1 MEEIT
6 DEKESSLITTNK
18 DVEWTVE
25 HEQILIEWADKA
37 MCYRWLHS
45 RSNMLYSTL
54 NAWYTIPVIVIS
66 TLTGT
71 ANFAQ
76 ERVPLAYQNYY
87 VMIVGGFNILA
98 GIITTIQQ
106 FLKITQLNEAHR
118 VSSIAW
124 DKFYRNIKIEIAKHP
139 NERIHATQ
147 MLKLCKE
154 EFDRLM
160 ETSPVIPDK
169 IITLFKESF
178 KKSDNYLK
186 IIKPEICDV
195 LVSTDNYRNHWY
207 NEENTNKRI
216 QEVINLQNSK
226 EFASKKL
233 EEKNNKIRLVE
244 INTYFGDKYAEH
256 SMLMKIIIF
265 TLIPVIILAFLNNK
279 GILPNTIYYI
289 LLVIIS
295 VIGGYFFWM
304 RFASIISR
312 DNMNYQEYDWYFDA
326 NSAPTGSSS
335 SSDPW
340 VTSNTYGTCIG
351 DACCSNGMTYDASNN
366 QCIIPTTTTNTT
378 NSSTESFLTE
388 SMVNEVLTKKQPSK
402 TYTIDHNLRQPE
414 PFNNYR

>member
-1 MEEIT
+1 MEESNAET
-6 DEKESSLITTNK
+6 ETSLTNINNE
-18 DVEWTVE
+18 VTWTVE

-118 VSSIAW
+118 VSAIAW

-178 KKSDNYLK
+178 KKSDSYLK

-195 LVSTDNYRNHWY
+195 LISTDNYRNNWY

-216 QEVINLQNSK
+216 QEVINAQNNREISR
-226 EFASKKL
+226 KKIS
-233 EEKNNKIRLVE
+233 ENNNKLVSEFKNTFFKIHNRDALDDE
-244 INTYFGDKYAEH
+244 IIDNLKDK
-256 SMLMKIIIF
+256 M
-265 TLIPVIILAFLNNK
+265 
-279 GILPNTIYYI
+279 
-289 LLVIIS
+289 
-295 VIGGYFFWM
+295 
-304 RFASIISR
+304 
-312 DNMNYQEYDWYFDA
+312 
-326 NSAPTGSSS
+326 
-335 SSDPW
+335 
-340 VTSNTYGTCIG
+340 
-351 DACCSNGMTYDASNN
+351 GMTTLL
-366 QCIIPTTTTNTT
+366 QII
-378 NSSTESFLTE
+378 ESQKNDTL
-388 SMVNEVLTKKQPSK
+388 V
-402 TYTIDHNLRQPE
+402 
-414 PFNNYR
+414 